1 MRIGISPGDFTR
13 YGETRYQMLREAG
26 FDCVDFS
33 MADTES
39 GLYLLSGEALGC
51 AIAREREL
59 ATAAGVE
66 ITQVHGPW
74 RWPSR
79 DVTEED
85 RAERLEKMIRS
96 IRMTARLGCR
106 YWVVHPIMPFGIEEK
121 DSDLAA
127 VTYEMNVAFMRE
139 LLTVAHE
146 VDVIICLE
154 NMPMP
159 HFSLG
164 SPQAI
169 LNFVQEIN
177 DTHLKI
183 CLDTGHVSVFP
194 SLRVGEAV
202 RALGDQICVLHI
214 HDNRGQRDEHLP
226 PYAGVID
233 WADFVRAL
241 REIGYD
247 GVFSLEPGYAAQES
261 AEQRVAYYLELAGIA
276 HRMLET
282 AAQ

>member
-1 MRIGISPGDFTR
+1 MKLGSASLFRRRAGDDHYKKLKL
-13 YGETRYQMLREAG
+13 YGFDYSDYSITGALDGKTEEEYEQLVLREKKLADEAG
-26 FDCVDFS
+26 IV
-33 MADTES
+33 
-39 GLYLLSGEALGC
+39 
-51 AIAREREL
+51 IW
-59 ATAAGVE
+59 
-66 ITQVHGPW
+66 QVHGPW

-202 RALGDQICVLHI
+202 RALGSLGGGK
-214 HDNRGQRDEHLP
+214 RGIVVQFKIQGNSGEGNNAAKRDKGKRQALCH
-226 PYAGVID
+226 GGI
-233 WADFVRAL
+233 VRHKTVPFKGL
-241 REIGYD
+241 
-247 GVFSLEPGYAAQES
+247 
-261 AEQRVAYYLELAGIA
+261 
-276 HRMLET
+276 
-282 AAQ
+282 